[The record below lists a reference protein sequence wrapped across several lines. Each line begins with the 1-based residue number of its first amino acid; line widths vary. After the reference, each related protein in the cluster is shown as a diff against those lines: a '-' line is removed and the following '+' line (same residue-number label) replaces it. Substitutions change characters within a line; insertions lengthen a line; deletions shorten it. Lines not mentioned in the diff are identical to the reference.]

1 MRIAF
6 VNPIAQVGG
15 AEMILLDLMASLA
28 DAIPGVDRH
37 LIVADEGPLID
48 RARGLGVRV
57 HVRPMPARI
66 AGLGDSALKG
76 RGKVGAL
83 LGLAARAAPAGL
95 AGMHYARGLGRLIRE
110 IGPDVVHSN
119 GIKSHLLLRLASLKG
134 IPVVWHLHDFTAT
147 RPVMARVL
155 RWAASG
161 AAGAIAISE
170 AVGRDGRRVLD
181 PLPVAVVYNAV
192 DVDQF
197 TPGPGDGA
205 RLDALAN
212 LPPLDPGVPRVG
224 LVATYARWKGQDLF
238 FEAARLLGDR
248 PARFYVI
255 GSPIYQTKGSQWSEA
270 ELRALAG
277 SLGLGGRVGFIPFQ
291 RDTAAVYRS
300 LDVVVHAST
309 QPEPFGRTIVEAMAC
324 GRPVVVSNAGGAAE
338 LFDDGRDAVGFPPN
352 DAGALAAA
360 ILGLVDDPGRRERIG
375 REARATAVAR
385 FARPRLGVEAA
396 AAYERFRGRLIR
408 AGKASPS
415 AG

>member
-15 AEMILLDLMASLA
+15 AEMILLDLMAALA

-37 LIVADEGPLID
+37 LIVAGEGPLID
-48 RARGLGVRV
+48 LARGLGVLV
-57 HVRPMPARI
+57 HIRPMPARI
-66 AGLGDSALKG
+66 AGMGDSALKG
-76 RGKVGAL
+76 GGKFGAM

-95 AGMHYARGLGRLIRE
+95 VGMRYARGLGRLIRE
-110 IGPDVVHSN
+110 IGPDLVHSN
-119 GIKSHLLLRLASLKG
+119 GIKSHLLLRLAGLDG

-147 RPVMARVL
+147 RPVMAKAL
-155 RWAASG
+155 RWASRG

-181 PLPVAVVYNAV
+181 PLPVQVVYNAV
-192 DVDQF
+192 DVDHF

-205 RLDALAN
+205 SLDALAN
-212 LPPLDPGVPRVG
+212 LPPLDSGIPRVG

-238 FEAARLLGDR
+238 LKAAQRCRGR
-248 PARFYVI
+248 PVRFYVI

-270 ELRALAG
+270 ELRELAG
-277 SLGLGGRVGFIPFQ
+277 SLGLGDRVGFIPFQ

-352 DAGALAAA
+352 DADALAAA

-396 AAYERFRGRLIR
+396 AAYERFRGRPVTPRIGER
-408 AGKASPS
+408 GT
-415 AG
+415 